1 MKKTHT
7 LVHLLSKI
15 LAFIIRWILRSRY
28 SVSIKGADIVQKNG
42 PVLFLPNHQALTD
55 PIILMSYV
63 YKFSSVSP
71 VISEKYYDVPI
82 AKWYFRQIGAVR
94 VSDLESGNRDTN
106 VLKVI
111 TRSVYKGFKR
121 NKNVVIYPAGQLAG
135 HGYEKI
141 FNKKSVYHIVNKIPD
156 DVQIV
161 GVRLTGLWGS
171 MFSKAR
177 TPKSPDFFLQ
187 LLKGL
192 LIVLA
197 NLIFFVPKRKV
208 SLEFVD
214 LTKTAKEQVLLGQ
227 KPFNLFL
234 EEFFNV
240 NGEEQALFLKH
251 FFYSLSK

>member
-192 LIVLA
+192 LIVFA